1 MNNLIKQ
8 ISDAVLKKHHE
19 MIVMKPK
26 NGKITLIGRRMY
38 YLLCSYSQME
48 MQGKE
53 PSATHLFEAP
63 LRDILKI
70 GSSEG
75 EEISVVKKYL
85 REMKDFKVEW
95 ESTTQGEG
103 VKWVG
108 VSMLSEISLSVVNG
122 RNWLS
127 WAFPPTI
134 LRMIL
139 TPDRFSI
146 LNMKII
152 TSISTYAG
160 TALYDICSRY
170 KNNPSGVTSRKL
182 PSWWI
187 DALSQTPSYLTKRR
201 EWRMFKYEKILPAIE
216 EINNI
221 TDITIGLIEGKKGK
235 SVVEVQFSVCAKKL
249 PRAELVSPI
258 DVAKIKELEELAKK
272 LNISLLNIES
282 LVRQYGDDIVK
293 DKLIQLNQRIQNLTL
308 TRIEDNHAY
317 LRSILA
323 NLNSTKHQDTSEK
336 MPNESSTVEITQK
349 QHAPQQVSKLGLHIS
364 KMREEINALPEADR
378 QTWIRLGANS
388 LIKRG
393 LFSKAD
399 KKHSEMN
406 TVVTGQLGTVVVQLY
421 ASETYGDDWP
431 SQT

>member
-1 MNNLIKQ
+1 M
-8 ISDAVLKKHHE
+8 
-19 MIVMKPK
+19 
-26 NGKITLIGRRMY
+26 
-38 YLLCSYSQME
+38 
-48 MQGKE
+48 
-53 PSATHLFEAP
+53 
-63 LRDILKI
+63 
-70 GSSEG
+70 
-75 EEISVVKKYL
+75 
-85 REMKDFKVEW
+85 
-95 ESTTQGEG
+95 
-103 VKWVG
+103 
-108 VSMLSEISLSVVNG
+108 
-122 RNWLS
+122 
-127 WAFPPTI
+127 
-134 LRMIL
+134 
-139 TPDRFSI
+139 
-146 LNMKII
+146 
-152 TSISTYAG
+152 
-160 TALYDICSRY
+160 
-170 KNNPSGVTSRKL
+170 RKL
-182 PSWWI
+182 LGENVS
-187 DALSQTPSYLTKRR
+187 
-201 EWRMFKYEKILPAIE
+201 F
-216 EINNI
+216 I
-221 TDITIGLIEGKKGK
+221 T
-235 SVVEVQFSVCAKKL
+235 
-249 PRAELVSPI
+249 
-258 DVAKIKELEELAKK
+258 IKELEELAKK